1 MLIMCIGC
9 CRISQDVSRKG
20 CTLQELSDL
29 RLKTES
35 NRVLVFSGYHNKIT
49 ETGWLKQH
57 EWIFSHFWRL
67 EGLDRGAA
75 GLVSGEYS
83 FPDFQTDA
91 FLLCPDKVFLQIM
104 CIEIFLFFFLV
115 WPPTLLYQDSTLKAP
130 FYLNYLLNI
139 PSANIVSLDIRAS
152 TYEFWRRHNSAHR
165 LPPLTLS
172 NSFFFL

>member
-1 MLIMCIGC
+1 MITWKSDERPISWLSRKRMLIMCIGC
-9 CRISQDVSRKG
+9 CHISQDVSRKG

-104 CIEIFLFFFLV
+104 CIEIFLFFFLYGHQ
-115 WPPTLLYQDSTLKAP
+115 PYYTRTLHLRHHFTLIT
-130 FYLNYLLNI
+130 F
-139 PSANIVSLDIRAS
+139 
-152 TYEFWRRHNSAHR
+152 
-165 LPPLTLS
+165 
-172 NSFFFL
+172 